1 VAATHSEL
9 STADKRVL
17 AEPRDWGMLKNELA
31 ARQADSSIGAV
42 ARKLTGQLR
51 PLPRSVFDLTN
62 FYARAMVPREVAMEA
77 LWGMLHLIL
86 KVSFFFPPVVVAGG
100 EARVEGVVVRSKG

>member
-1 VAATHSEL
+1 MGATNSEL

-17 AEPRDWGMLKNELA
+17 AEQRDWGMLKNELA
-31 ARQADSSIGAV
+31 ARQADSSISAL

-51 PLPRSVFDLTN
+51 PLPRSVYDLTT
-62 FYARAMVPREVAMEA
+62 FFSKGLMPRTVTMNA

-86 KVSFFFPPVVVAGG
+86 KVGLAVS
-100 EARVEGVVVRSKG
+100 RIRRRMKKGR